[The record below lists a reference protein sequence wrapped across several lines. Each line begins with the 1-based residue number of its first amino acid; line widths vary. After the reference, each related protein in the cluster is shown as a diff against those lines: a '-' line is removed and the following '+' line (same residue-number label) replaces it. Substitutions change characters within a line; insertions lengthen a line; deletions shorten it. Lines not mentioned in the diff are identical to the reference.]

1 MFFTFLN
8 IVLISF
14 YKIDKIYM
22 SFFYI
27 EMVVCPIY
35 WIVEYFYE
43 KINNNNNEK
52 ERKDV

>member
-27 EMVVCPIY
+27 RMVVCPIY

-43 KINNNNNEK
+43 KINNNNEK

>member
-1 MFFTFLN
+1 
-8 IVLISF
+8 
-14 YKIDKIYM
+14 
-22 SFFYI
+22 
-27 EMVVCPIY
+27 MVVCPIY